1 MAYEIKGDEYV
12 RGHLRSRS
20 FSLESLTITTVVNGV
35 QILSSS
41 SPSNIFF
48 IGSAQNQ
55 YVNLGDATTYQ
66 QGHYYNFMNDSSE
79 VVFIRDFGLNVLAE
93 LSPNAG
99 VTLHLED
106 NSSSIGIWFIPQTE
120 LSKILV
126 DLTNIQGITGSNA
139 QDFLENF
146 LSLNG
151 IPVIGEIPGGLKN
164 CMNLVFSTS
173 FEFIPG
179 TLQVFL
185 GGLRLESGVDYT
197 EAVNNQ
203 GFTISINAS
212 DRTRLNKPPLD
223 SESFTVNY
231 SRKVIYP

>member
-20 FSLESLTITTVVNGV
+20 FSLESLTITTVANGV
-35 QILSSS
+35 FSLTAS
-41 SPSNIFF
+41 SPSNVFF

-55 YVNLGDATTYQ
+55 YLNLGDATTYE

-93 LSPNAG
+93 LLPNAG
-99 VTLHLED
+99 VTLQLED
-106 NSSSIGIWFIPQTE
+106 RSNANGLWFIPQTE

-126 DLTNIQGITGSNA
+126 DLTNIQGIAGSNA

-151 IPVIGEIPGGLKN
+151 IPVIGEIPGGSRN
-164 CMNLVFSTS
+164 CVNLAFTTS

-179 TLQVFL
+179 SLQVFL
-185 GGLRLESGVDYT
+185 GGLRLEPGLDYT
-197 EAVNNQ
+197 ESVNNQ
-203 GFTISINAS
+203 GFTILINAS
-212 DRTRLNKPPLD
+212 DRNRLNKAPLG
-223 SESFTVNY
+223 SESFLVNY
-231 SRKVIYP
+231 SRRVIYP

>member
-20 FSLESLTITTVVNGV
+20 FSLESLTITTVTNGV
-35 QILSSS
+35 FNLSAS

-55 YVNLGDATTYQ
+55 YVNLGDAGTYQ

-99 VTLHLED
+99 VTLQLED
-106 NSSSIGIWFIPQTE
+106 NSNSNGVWFIPQTE

-126 DLTNIQGITGSNA
+126 DLTNIQGIGGSNA

-164 CMNLVFSTS
+164 CVNLVFTTS

-185 GGLRLESGVDYT
+185 SGLRLESGVDYT

-203 GFTISINAS
+203 GFTILIDAS
-212 DRTRLNKPPLD
+212 NRSRLNKPPLD

-231 SRKVIYP
+231 SRKVIFP